1 MHESSVF
8 LISIFSKFISAV
20 MLFIEFVASFDI
32 STIIKYLFF
41 IFTNKNGVIIQYNDC
56 KIR

>member
-1 MHESSVF
+1 
-8 LISIFSKFISAV
+8 

-41 IFTNKNGVIIQYNDC
+41 IFTKQNGVIIQYNDC